1 MLQTIRWEIMA
12 VFTYKATDR
21 GGKKVEGR
29 MEAQDAGAVAA
40 RLQELNFFPLGIS
53 RQKEGAGEKGF
64 GFRPLSRVRGRVLI
78 HFTQQLALLL
88 SSGLPLDRSLAISGE
103 LVQSA
108 SFGSVVE
115 KVQRSVEE
123 GSTFADA
130 LARHPRHFSSL
141 YVSMV
146 RAGEASGTL
155 DTILT
160 RLAEF
165 LEEWQRF
172 RDVIVTALTYPAFL
186 AFFAVAAVGV
196 LMGFVVPK
204 FGAAFADMT
213 ESIPAPTRV
222 LIAFSEAF
230 RAYWW
235 VFAVASALAA
245 VAAAAFFRSRRGRE
259 WWDRKVLGLPVLG
272 GLVVRVQV
280 SRFSRVLGTLIQGG
294 VPILKALE
302 IVTDTLTNTVFSRSV
317 TRVQTGLK
325 EGQGIAEPL
334 RKAGVFPPL
343 FLHMV
348 TVGEE
353 TGKLEDMLLTIAAT
367 FDREIERG
375 AKRLL
380 SIFEPIIILVM
391 GIAIG
396 SIILS
401 ILWAIFSVNQMAF

>member
-1 MLQTIRWEIMA
+1 MA
-12 VFTYKATDR
+12 VFTYRATDR
-21 GGKKVEGR
+21 RGKKVDGR
-29 MEAQDAGAVAA
+29 MEAQDEGAVAA
-40 RLQELNFFPLGIS
+40 RLQELNFYPLGIS
-53 RQKEGAGEKGF
+53 RQLEKDEDKGLV
-64 GFRPLSRVRGRVLI
+64 FRPVARVRSRVLI

-88 SSGLPLDRSLAISGE
+88 GSGLPLDRCLSISGE
-103 LVQSA
+103 LVESA
-108 SFGSVVE
+108 SFRSVVE
-115 KVQRSVEE
+115 KVSRSVEE
-123 GSTFADA
+123 GTGFADA

-155 DTILT
+155 DKILL

-165 LEEWQRF
+165 LEEWLRF
-172 RDVIVTALTYPAFL
+172 RDVVVTALTYPIFL
-186 AFFAVAAVGV
+186 TFFAMAAVGV

-204 FGAAFADMT
+204 FAVAFSDMT
-213 ESIPAPTRV
+213 ESIPGPTRA
-222 LIAFSEAF
+222 LIAFSEGF
-230 RAYWW
+230 RSYWW
-235 VFAVASALAA
+235 VVAILIAATGFAASAWL
-245 VAAAAFFRSRRGRE
+245 RSRSGRE
-259 WWDRKVLGLPVLG
+259 WWDRTVLRIPLLG

-302 IVTDTLTNTVFSRSV
+302 IVTDTLTNSVFSRSV
-317 TRVQTGLK
+317 SRVQTGLK

-334 RKAGVFPPL
+334 RRAGVFPPL

-353 TGKLEDMLLTIAAT
+353 TGKLEEMLLTIAT
-367 FDREIERG
+367 TYDREIERG

-380 SIFEPIIILVM
+380 SLFEPIIILVM

-401 ILWAIFSVNQMAF
+401 ILWAIFSVNQMVF

>member
-1 MLQTIRWEIMA
+1 MA

-29 MEAQDAGAVAA
+29 MEAKDADAVAA
-40 RLQELNFFPLGIS
+40 RLQELNFYPLGIS
-53 RQKEGAGEKGF
+53 RKKEGGGEKGF
-64 GFRPLSRVRGRVLI
+64 GFRPLSRVQGRVLI

-88 SSGLPLDRSLAISGE
+88 AAGLPLDRCLAISGE
-103 LVQSA
+103 LVQSD

-115 KVQRSVEE
+115 KVRRSVEE

-130 LARHPRHFSSL
+130 LALHPRHFSTL

-146 RAGEASGTL
+146 RAGEASGSL
-155 DTILT
+155 DRILT

-186 AFFAVAAVGV
+186 SFFAVTAVGV
-196 LMGFVVPK
+196 LLGFVVPK
-204 FGAAFADMT
+204 FGAAFSDMT
-213 ESIPAPTRV
+213 DSIPRPTRI

-230 RAYWW
+230 RDYWW
-235 VFAVASALAA
+235 VLAVALALT
-245 VAAAAFFRSRRGRE
+245 AAAATAFFRSRQGKE
-259 WWDRKVLGLPVLG
+259 WWDRKVLRLPGLG
-272 GLVVRVQV
+272 GLVVRIQV

-317 TRVQTGLK
+317 ARVQTGLK

-353 TGKLEDMLLTIAAT
+353 TGKLEEMLLTIATA
-367 FDREIERG
+367 FDREVERG
-375 AKRLL
+375 VKRLL
-380 SIFEPIIILVM
+380 SLFEPIIILVM

-401 ILWAIFSVNQMAF
+401 ILWAIFSVNQMVF

>member
-1 MLQTIRWEIMA
+1 MA

-29 MEAQDAGAVAA
+29 MEAKDADAVAA
-40 RLQELNFFPLGIS
+40 RLHELNFFPLGIS
-53 RQKEGAGEKGF
+53 RKKEGEEGKGF

-88 SSGLPLDRSLAISGE
+88 AAGLPLDRCLAISGE
-103 LVQSA
+103 LVQSD

-115 KVQRSVEE
+115 KVRRSVEE

-130 LARHPRHFSSL
+130 LARHPRHFSTL

-146 RAGEASGTL
+146 RAGEASGSL
-155 DTILT
+155 DKILS

-186 AFFAVAAVGV
+186 SFFAVTAVGV
-196 LMGFVVPK
+196 LLGFVVPK
-204 FGAAFADMT
+204 FGAAFSDMT
-213 ESIPAPTRV
+213 DSIPRPTRI

-230 RAYWW
+230 RDYWW
-235 VFAVASALAA
+235 VLAVALALT
-245 VAAAAFFRSRRGRE
+245 AAAATAFFRSRQGKE
-259 WWDRKVLGLPVLG
+259 WWDRKVLRLPGLG
-272 GLVVRVQV
+272 GLVVRIQV

-317 TRVQTGLK
+317 ARVQAGLK

-353 TGKLEDMLLTIAAT
+353 TGKLEEMLLTIATA
-367 FDREIERG
+367 FDREVERG
-375 AKRLL
+375 VKRLL
-380 SIFEPIIILVM
+380 SLFEPIIILVM

-401 ILWAIFSVNQMAF
+401 ILWAIFSVNQMVF